1 MCAWLDS
8 EGARLDHRNGWYCLP
23 HHFAALAGMTEMC
36 RWLHHHA
43 VDLAATNNQGHNALH
58 KAAYGGHRELC
69 DWLQGELGL
78 DPAATIP
85 DARGQSPID
94 LALKAGYTDLAE
106 VLQSRRDQLGCTDG
120 AGSAA
125 CT

>member
-1 MCAWLDS
+1 MLCTRLRT
-8 EGARLDHRNGWYCLP
+8 EGTVNYAIGCRTTSARFL
-23 HHFAALAGMTEMC
+23 FSAG
-36 RWLHHHA
+36 
-43 VDLAATNNQGHNALH
+43 
-58 KAAYGGHRELC
+58 
-69 DWLQGELGL
+69 LQVWPSMSCGLEGTFTDVMKDTCIEKVGAQLFKGELGL

>member
-69 DWLQGELGL
+69 DWLQDDKCAFPLQCRAPG
-78 DPAATIP
+78 
-85 DARGQSPID
+85 
-94 LALKAGYTDLAE
+94 LAE
-106 VLQSRRDQLGCTDG
+106 HELWS
-120 AGSAA
+120 
-125 CT
+125 